1 MKCYIWSTALH
12 GAETWALQK
21 EIRNTLRVLKCGAE
35 KDGAS
40 STDRVK
46 NKGLHNSQGRN
57 EG

>member
-1 MKCYIWSTALH
+1 MVLKLGH
-12 GAETWALQK
+12 FKK
-21 EIRNTLRVLKCGAE
+21 EIRNTLRVLKCGAA

-46 NKGLHNSQGRN
+46 NKGLHKSQGRN